1 MIKFKSEY
9 KIALTVL
16 TALLILLWGLNFLKV
31 KNIFDT
37 GEIYYG
43 VYSELDGLAEAS
55 PVYYHGYKVGTV
67 REISFHPNKK
77 GRFVIVF
84 SLNKEVPLSKTTL
97 AQIYNLDLMGTKAVQ
112 FIDGNVGELLQ
123 PGDTLQTGVKGD
135 LMDDLAPVKDKAE
148 ALIVKLDT
156 VLSRVSG
163 VLSPQNNKSLE
174 DGMVSFSYTMQN
186 LETSSSQLKNS
197 LKPGGA
203 INNSLANIDAIT
215 GELNGQRQAIG
226 QIMENMALFSS
237 QLKELKL
244 DTLAIRVDSTL
255 LTINGL
261 LKQTQEGEGSLG
273 MMFSDKG
280 LYFNMMDALANLDRL
295 LADMRHN
302 PKRYLNFSAIDFGRE
317 VYIKVDDER
326 AEQQGI
332 IFKVKIDESE
342 EPIEI
347 KNKTV
352 IDQYQIF
359 EDTDGKKF
367 IYTIGASS
375 DYSEIVKIKDAII
388 HKYPDSEIIALENG
402 KPLKLRK
409 ALEKVSVENSH

>member
-16 TALLILLWGLNFLKV
+16 TALLILLWGLNFLKG

-273 MMFSDKG
+273 MMF
-280 LYFNMMDALANLDRL
+280 